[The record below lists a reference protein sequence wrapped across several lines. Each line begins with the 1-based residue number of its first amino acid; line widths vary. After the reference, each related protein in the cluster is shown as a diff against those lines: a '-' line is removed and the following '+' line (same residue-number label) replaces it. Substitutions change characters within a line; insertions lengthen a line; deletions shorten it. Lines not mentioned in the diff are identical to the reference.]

1 MAAGPEMIPD
11 IGSIKRSAIKR
22 GYHYTSYTLTNKFM
36 SLKLIRYRGTQ
47 RIIINK
53 KMFHL

>member
-22 GYHYTSYTLTNKFM
+22 GYHYTSYETPGARMGYPKNHCFE
-36 SLKLIRYRGTQ
+36 
-47 RIIINK
+47 
-53 KMFHL
+53 